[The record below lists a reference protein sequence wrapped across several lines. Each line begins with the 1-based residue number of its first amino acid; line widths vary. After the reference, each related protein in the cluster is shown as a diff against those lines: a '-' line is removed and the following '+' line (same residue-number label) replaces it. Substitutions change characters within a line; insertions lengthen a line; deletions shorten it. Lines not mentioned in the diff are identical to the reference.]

1 MATRTIASPGVQI
14 NELDLSIIARPTG
27 GTNVFMAGFTP
38 QGPTDEIINVGSV
51 IEFEDVFG
59 QPENAAERYLYHSAK
74 QVLNNNG
81 NLLVSRLPYGSE
93 EGTGFSNSYSALV
106 YPIEA
111 QVSTSIANLSSYNGT
126 IALSSGYSALFT
138 ANLSSYNGTI
148 ALSSANNIEFYP
160 IFTGIYTELPKTRYK
175 STSRSISA
183 IYNNTIVNVVT
194 GYDIDTNVLYP
205 TFPVFLGTY
214 TTINTSS
221 NFTNEVA
228 DVVYENTIVT
238 VLTGINSLTNSPVS
252 YDDADI
258 LNIKSPYSILLDQS
272 QYESILEGDIDWS
285 LGYDSSAINSFTDIN
300 KSGIIVINSA
310 KTTLNDLFEGYY
322 LAFADNS
329 NINPST
335 NFDSIS
341 SIQAYNQIISEQYQ
355 LPSTVPASRFSFR
368 VTALS
373 GSYGTGSISE
383 TIESLPTQFDFSG
396 KEFNDSLVCGLFKI
410 RSSIYNRDTVTLDYV
425 LSEGYTGSLYH
436 RRTQNDPNGGTPK
449 TFFIEDQVN
458 QNSPNIKIL
467 VNPNISNSGKWTSSN
482 GLPSKKVNVDTSAK
496 NAYSVGVYKSESNK
510 NTKDIGNVPKKLER
524 ALRNLEVNDD
534 IVVDIVTESGLGTI
548 WTGKKARVSKHPTE
562 GIFDDTFPV
571 NIDILY
577 TNDNTIVAGVRD
589 DYLSVVNQ
597 FISFSQQVRKDHIFL
612 ADGLRYIYVSGK
624 DYKITKRK
632 DFIFS
637 NNIYWPLKNLFAGI
651 ETSYAS
657 VYGNWLKTN
666 DSASDSQ
673 VWVPPSG
680 FVAGNMAASDRIN
693 YPWSAPAGF
702 NRGTLVGVTDIGV
715 ISTQKQRDLLY
726 KININPIA
734 FFPADGFVVYGQ
746 KTLYKKPSAFD
757 RINVRR
763 LFLFLEKATQGTLK
777 FFLFEPNSIST
788 RTRLVGAI
796 SPIFEQAK
804 VNDGIY
810 NYQIICDERNN
821 TPDVIDNNELK
832 VSIYIQPVRTAEFI
846 LADFIATRT
855 GIDFQEIIG

>member
-14 NELDLSIIARPTG
+14 NELDLSVVARPTG
-27 GTNVFMAGFTP
+27 ETNVFMTGFAP

-51 IEFEDVFG
+51 IEFEDIFG

-81 NLLVSRLPYGSE
+81 NLLVSRLPYGDQ
-93 EGTGFSNSYSALV
+93 EGIGFSNSYSALV
-106 YPIEA
+106 YPVEA
-111 QVSTSIANLSSYNGT
+111 QVATLVADLSTTNTGALVLSG
-126 IALSSGYSALFT
+126 GY
-138 ANLSSYNGTI
+138 
-148 ALSSANNIEFYP
+148 
-160 IFTGIYTELPKTRYK
+160 
-175 STSRSISA
+175 
-183 IYNNTIVNVVT
+183 
-194 GYDIDTNVLYP
+194 
-205 TFPVFLGTY
+205 PVFLGTY
-214 TTINTSS
+214 STVVYTGFTNTSGVS
-221 NFTNEVA
+221 GS
-228 DVVYENTIVT
+228 VVFNNTIVD
-238 VLTGINSLTNSPVS
+238 VLTGITNTLSSNAIS
-252 YDDADI
+252 YDDAE
-258 LNIKSPYSILLDQS
+258 LLTIKAPYSILLTQTE
-272 QYESILEGDIDWS
+272 YESVLEGNLDWTTT
-285 LGYDSSAINSFTDIN
+285 YNSSNITNFTNIE

-322 LAFADNS
+322 LAFSDNS
-329 NINPST
+329 NVNPST
-335 NFDSIS
+335 AFDSIC
-341 SIQAYNQIISEQYQ
+341 SIKAHNQIVNDEYQ
-355 LPSTVPASRFSFR
+355 LASVIPPSRFSFR
-368 VTALS
+368 LTAPS
-373 GSYGTGSISE
+373 GSHGTGSISE
-383 TIESLPTQFDFSG
+383 TLESLPTQFDFAG
-396 KEFNDSLVCGLFKI
+396 KEFNDSLTFGLFKI

-425 LSEGYTGSLYH
+425 LSEGYTGSLYY
-436 RRTQNDPNGGTPK
+436 RRTQNDPNGGKPK
-449 TFFIEDQVN
+449 SFFIEEQIN
-458 QNSPNIKIL
+458 KNSANVKIL
-467 VNPNISNSGKWTSSN
+467 VNPNLAQSGKWISST
-482 GLPSKKVNVDTSAK
+482 GLPLKTVRVDAAAK

-510 NTKDIGNVPKKLER
+510 KTKDVGNIPKKIER

-534 IVVDIVTESGLGTI
+534 IVVDIITESGLGTI
-548 WTGKKARVSKHPTE
+548 WTGKKARTVKFPNE

-571 NIDILY
+571 DIDVLY
-577 TNDNTIVAGVRD
+577 TNDNSVVAGVRD
-589 DYLSVVNQ
+589 DYLSVANQ
-597 FISFSQQVRKDHIFL
+597 FIAFAQQVRKDHIFL
-612 ADGLRYIYVSGK
+612 ADGLRYIYVTGK

-637 NNIYWPLKNLFAGI
+637 NNIYWPLKNLFAGV
-651 ETSYAS
+651 ETSYAAI
-657 VYGNWLKTN
+657 YGNWLKTN

-715 ISTQKQRDLLY
+715 VSTQKQRDLLY
-726 KININPIA
+726 KVNVNPIA
-734 FFPADGFVVYGQ
+734 FFPADGFVIYGQ

-796 SPIFEQAK
+796 NPIFEQAK

-821 TPDVIDNNELK
+821 TPDTIDNNELK

-855 GIDFQEIIG
+855 GVDFQEIIG